1 MAINLFANQSAVALQ
16 TVQSIDNHS
25 SRLQD
30 QREAELQIRNTPD
43 HAAYES
49 ISPMM
54 KYDSATIVSV
64 VDAIKQSKEQVEVAK
79 TVVELTKGSL
89 DTIEKLVISAY
100 TKGAEDF
107 SKIQD
112 HIAEHVKDLS
122 YAIEEAAISAGNI
135 VANGGMKAKIPS
147 SYRHEGLTVYVDS
160 IEIGGPELNFGV
172 LNIDGTIDMSKG
184 ILKNIFNTGTTTNF
198 DATKVAFDTAQ
209 KDFQKLKDTLIQAKT
224 HYATDPSL
232 THKVVYND
240 AQQAIDDN
248 ARNNET
254 LNKAKAEL
262 KTIADGISLV
272 DFVKMRDVDQLST
285 EVRDIL
291 FESLQNNIQDS
302 ITATLTAEAKI
313 NSTID
318 LINIQPELVKTLAG
332 NIDSNIRALVDINM
346 DAQSA
351 RLSALQIQKQ
361 LSAQTFPI
369 ANQNTYHTLA
379 LSQK

>member
-1 MAINLFANQSAVALQ
+1 MAINLFANQSAVVLQ
-16 TVQSIDNHS
+16 TAQSINNHS
-25 SRLQD
+25 SQLQD
-30 QREAELQIRNTPD
+30 QRKAGLQIRKSD
-43 HAAYES
+43 HVAYES

-64 VDAIKQSKEQVEVAK
+64 VDAIKKSKEQVEVAK
-79 TVVELTKGSL
+79 SVVDLTKDSL

-112 HIAEHVKDLS
+112 HLAEHVTDLS
-122 YAIEEAAISAGNI
+122 YIIEEAAISAGNI

-147 SYRHEGLTVYVDS
+147 SYRHEGLIVYIDS

-172 LNIDGTIDMSKG
+172 FNIDGTIDMSKG
-184 ILKNIFNTGTTTNF
+184 ILKNIFNTGTTMNF
-198 DATKVAFDTAQ
+198 DTAKVVFDTAQ
-209 KDFQKLKDTLIQAKT
+209 KDFQKLKDTFIQAKT
-224 HYATDPSL
+224 HYTADPSL
-232 THKVVYND
+232 TRKVVYND

-248 ARNNET
+248 IKDNEV
-254 LNKAKAEL
+254 LNKTKAEL
-262 KTIADGISLV
+262 KTVAGGISLV
-272 DFVKMRDVDQLST
+272 DFVKMRDIDQLST

-291 FESLQNNIQDS
+291 FESLQNNIQNS
-302 ITATLTAEAKI
+302 ITSILTAEAKI
-313 NSTID
+313 NSTIN
-318 LINIQPELVKTLAG
+318 LIGIQPELVKTLVE

-346 DAQSA
+346 DAESA

-379 LSQK
+379 LSPK

>member
-1 MAINLFANQSAVALQ
+1 MDINLLANQSAVALQ
-16 TVQSIDNHS
+16 TPQSIDNHS
-25 SRLQD
+25 NRVQD

-43 HAAYES
+43 YATYGS
-49 ISPMM
+49 ISSMM
-54 KYDSATIVSV
+54 KYDSVTIVSV

-79 TVVELTKGSL
+79 SVVDLAKDSL
-89 DTIEKLVISAY
+89 NTIEKLVVSAY
-100 TKGAEDF
+100 TKDSENF

-112 HIAEHVKDLS
+112 YIAEHVKDLS
-122 YAIEEAAISAGNI
+122 YAIEEAAVNAGNI

-172 LNIDGTIDMSKG
+172 FNIDGTIDMSKG
-184 ILKNIFNTGTTTNF
+184 ILKNIFNTGTITNF
-198 DATKVAFDTAQ
+198 DATKVAFDAVQ
-209 KDFQKLKDTLIQAKT
+209 KDVQKLKDTFIQATT
-224 HYATDPSL
+224 HYAADSSL

-240 AQQAIDDN
+240 VQQAIDDN
-248 ARNNET
+248 AKDNKALNN
-254 LNKAKAEL
+254 AKAEL
-262 KTIADGISLV
+262 KTVANGISLV
-272 DFVKMRDVDQLST
+272 DFVKMRDIDQLST

-291 FESLQNNIQDS
+291 FESLQNNIQNS
-302 ITATLTAEAKI
+302 ITSILTAEAKI

-318 LINIQPELVKTLAG
+318 LIDIQPELVKTLVG
-332 NIDSNIRALVDINM
+332 NIDSNIRALVDINL
-346 DAQSA
+346 DAESA

-369 ANQNTYHTLA
+369 ANQNTYRTLA

>member
-1 MAINLFANQSAVALQ
+1 MNLFANQSAVAVQ
-16 TVQSIDNHS
+16 TAQSIDNHS

-79 TVVELTKGSL
+79 TVVDLTKGSL

-198 DATKVAFDTAQ
+198 DTAKVAFDTAQ

-224 HYATDPSL
+224 HYAADPSL

-248 ARNNET
+248 AKNNET

-302 ITATLTAEAKI
+302 ITATLTAKAKI

-318 LINIQPELVKTLAG
+318 LISIQPEFVKTLVG

-346 DAQSA
+346 DAQTA